1 MALSLDERLTSLE
14 VSLGSIS
21 LTSQTHQKDVTS
33 RIDSLLTSTTNL
45 LNSQRQKQNAKS
57 FSSSSA
63 PLESDIAE
71 CRKLYR
77 KLDPSCLML
86 ASTETSSSRG
96 PISSVSSP
104 PHVYRRQEVLA
115 RSEDLRV
122 ALEQLAQMRDLLLIS
137 NPSLAKRLQVKK
149 LEVANSSGGGG
160 AGGDLVGD
168 VVVGGDGA
176 SIDRVIMEA
185 PILASP
191 VFGYA
196 SDPVNVERLERVA
209 SRVLDVNQKAD
220 ELACRFDSLLD
231 RYYTIVN
238 LVNEKNVLVQD
249 HLRDLEAEE
258 NQ

>member
-21 LTSQTHQKDVTS
+21 LTSQSPQKDITS
-33 RIDSLLTSTTNL
+33 RINSVLISTSNL

-63 PLESDIAE
+63 ESDIAE

-77 KLDPSCLML
+77 NLDPSCLML
-86 ASTETSSSRG
+86 TSTETSNNRG
-96 PISSVSSP
+96 RISSVSSP
-104 PHVYRRQEVLA
+104 PHVYRLQEVLA

-122 ALEQLAQMRDLLLIS
+122 ALERLAQMRDLLLIS
-137 NPSLAKRLQVKK
+137 NPNLAKRLQVKK
-149 LEVANSSGGGG
+149 PEAAGVNGGVG

-168 VVVGGDGA
+168 VVVGGDGE

-185 PILASP
+185 PIFASP
-191 VFGYA
+191 VFWLGTDA
-196 SDPVNVERLERVA
+196 ANAERLKSVATRVF
-209 SRVLDVNQKAD
+209 DINQKAD
-220 ELACRFDSLLD
+220 ELAGRFDSLLD

-238 LVNEKNVLVQD
+238 LVNEKTVLVHD

-258 NQ
+258 NL